1 MVFNLYTTSSSPA
14 SAESGPTK
22 PIYLLPSFTFPFRRH
37 RAPSTT
43 LSLTYDHHLDD
54 TESDTSVPSLSSSP
68 DSFTTAFSSSDYTPT
83 VQSNSNPTRLSPIQP
98 DILRCALCAS
108 DIALTSQIISKG
120 FTGRHGR
127 AYLVSPTTPCRSS
140 PGSGFFHHQ
149 GQSPSANK
157 SKKTTDLPNILTEAP
172 ESRRLVTG
180 QHTVADITCAVCGT
194 KLGWKYV
201 DAKESSQKYKV
212 GKFILECARVVT
224 FRSWEDCDNREG
236 ASGGMGMDGKRGT
249 VKGVSGKRKQKEAV
263 DDDGYDDDGAEV
275 DNQEQEQEPVS
286 SPTAA
291 VVFDS
296 DDDSECDD
304 IFAGV
309 WDAETVA
316 KRRKGKVTNMKPHRG
331 GLSWS

>member
-1 MVFNLYTTSSSPA
+1 MVFSLYTTSSSPA

-22 PIYLLPSFTFPFRRH
+22 PIYLLPSFTFPFRRR
-37 RAPSTT
+37 RASTT
-43 LSLTYDHHLDD
+43 LSPTYDHHHHIDD

-68 DSFTTAFSSSDYTPT
+68 DSFTTAFSSSDYNTPLPSRDT
-83 VQSNSNPTRLSPIQP
+83 TRRGLSPIQP
-98 DILRCALCAS
+98 DILRCAHCAS
-108 DIALTSQIISKG
+108 DIAFASQIISKG

-127 AYLVSPTTPCRSS
+127 AYLVSPTPLSSGPHTS
-140 PGSGFFHHQ
+140 PGT
-149 GQSPSANK
+149 SA
-157 SKKTTDLPNILTEAP
+157 KKTATDLPNILTEAP

-201 DAKESSQKYKV
+201 DAKETSQKYKV

-224 FRSWEDCDNREG
+224 FRSWEDSDVSDEFGKN
-236 ASGGMGMDGKRGT
+236 GKRSAM
-249 VKGVSGKRKQKEAV
+249 VKGAAAAGGKRKQK
-263 DDDGYDDDGAEV
+263 GLAE
-275 DNQEQEQEPVS
+275 DREELDSRELQEEEEPT
-286 SPTAA
+286 SPTAE

-316 KRRKGKVTNMKPHRG
+316 KRRRGKVTNMRPHRG
-331 GLSWS
+331 GFSWS